1 MDIQYRVSTEFIS
14 STLLSPQAR
23 QRFIQPTFDVDVDWA
38 KLTLITTL
46 KADIASKICMHWL
59 SSVRVVVH
67 LRNVMLIQPRAFGLT
82 AYQMTTQ
89 FFDLWILAIT
99 ILKPFFVVRYSLMLN
114 FIWNVEHKTA
124 CRSRHISTLCARCC
138 VYVAWEPW
146 GGRKHTFELYSQVV
160 HFSSM
165 SLYITLL
172 CSMNQRLKW
181 LLFLILLD
189 NLVRKLQFVYCY
201 GI

>member
-1 MDIQYRVSTEFIS
+1 MYALTVQCSCCCP
-14 STLLSPQAR
+14 PQECHVN
-23 QRFIQPTFDVDVDWA
+23 T
-38 KLTLITTL
+38 
-46 KADIASKICMHWL
+46 
-59 SSVRVVVH
+59 
-67 LRNVMLIQPRAFGLT
+67 AFGLT

-99 ILKPFFVVRYSLMLN
+99 ILTLFFVVRYSFMLN

-124 CRSRHISTLCARCC
+124 CRPRHISTLCARCC

-146 GGRKHTFELYSQVV
+146 GGRIHTFELYSQVV

-189 NLVRKLQFVYCY
+189 NLVRKLQFIYCY